1 VSLLRAD
8 GGVKHLLM
16 AEGCACKPQ
25 ALASAKCL
33 LPSEHRS
40 LPIVVGPRML
50 IAASEGIIEQGE

>member
-1 VSLLRAD
+1 M